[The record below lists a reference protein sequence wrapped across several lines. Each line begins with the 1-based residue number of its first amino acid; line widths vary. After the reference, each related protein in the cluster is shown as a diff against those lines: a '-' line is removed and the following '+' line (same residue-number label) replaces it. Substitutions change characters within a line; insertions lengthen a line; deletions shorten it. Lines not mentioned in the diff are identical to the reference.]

1 MRFLLDT
8 NVFREIGKTA
18 PDANVAAWLD
28 SVDAADLAISA
39 LTVREVC
46 KGIVK
51 LRARKRDIAG
61 RIEERVRRAFIAF
74 GDRILPVTREIAE
87 LWGELLAQS
96 DKHVDD
102 AALVATARVH
112 GLTLVTRNLKHVS
125 GRGATILDP
134 FMRAPKIVR
143 P

>member
-8 NVFREIGKTA
+8 NVFREIGKTR

-28 SVDAADLAISA
+28 TVDDADLAISA
-39 LTVREVC
+39 LTVREVR
-46 KGIVK
+46 KGVIK
-51 LRARKRDIAG
+51 LQATKRDVAAQ
-61 RIEERVRRAFIAF
+61 IEERVRRIFDAF
-74 GDRILPVTREIAE
+74 GERILPVTREIAE

-102 AALVATARVH
+102 TGLVATARVH

-125 GRGATILDP
+125 GRNAMILDP
-134 FMRAPKIVR
+134 YKSAPKIAR